1 MIPVGVAWGFPGSL
15 AAMAALSDADF
26 TAVSAGAPQVSYRT
40 KQIAYGC
47 VSECGPFV

>member
-1 MIPVGVAWGFPGSL
+1 MATKSDGDVSRTGVGVI
-15 AAMAALSDADF
+15 
-26 TAVSAGAPQVSYRT
+26 AGAPQVSYRT